1 MIDIEGLSLSEE
13 DIFVLSNKN
22 VGGLILFSRNY
33 ESIEQLQNLISEV
46 NDIKKNII
54 ISVDQEGGRVQ
65 RFHEDFTTI
74 PSNGKPNW
82 DNVRSKL
89 IVSCSWYGYSSVP
102 AVIVTVHWML
112 PGTASASAV
121 IKNQSKTV
129 EDLSPAGIVISPRG
143 EPLNLI

>member
-1 MIDIEGLSLSEE
+1 MSNLYGRLMIDIEGLSLSEE

-89 IVSCSWYGYSSVP
+89 MVSCSWYGYSSVP
-102 AVIVTVHWML
+102 AVIVTVH
-112 PGTASASAV
+112 
-121 IKNQSKTV
+121 
-129 EDLSPAGIVISPRG
+129 
-143 EPLNLI
+143 